1 MENEEFLEE
10 LAEIFEVE
18 KNELQND
25 FEWSPNNWDSLVV
38 VSVIALVDEH
48 FEVTLEVEEFVNT
61 PSLQVFMEVIQK
73 KN

>member
-25 FEWSPNNWDSLVV
+25 FEWTPNTWDSLVV

-48 FEVTLEVEEFVNT
+48 FEVTLEVEEFVST
-61 PSLQVFMEVIQK
+61 LSLQVFMEVIQK